1 VVTKDLELDVVA
13 ESVSSST
20 EEETTR
26 SVSVRRVG
34 NMGAPP
40 TRDSL
45 AAPLE
50 KKI

>member
-1 VVTKDLELDVVA
+1 VA
-13 ESVSSST
+13 ESVSSIT

-26 SVSVRRVG
+26 SVSVRKAV

-45 AAPLE
+45 AAQME
-50 KKI
+50 KKILG